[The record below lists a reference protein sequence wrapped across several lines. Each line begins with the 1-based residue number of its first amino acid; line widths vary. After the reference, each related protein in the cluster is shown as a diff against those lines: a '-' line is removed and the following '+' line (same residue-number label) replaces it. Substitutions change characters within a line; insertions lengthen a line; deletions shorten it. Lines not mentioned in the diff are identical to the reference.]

1 MFSVLPKV
9 MSSVLPKVSVQ
20 SVRSVW
26 FLDVA
31 WSDAFGVALSDAGT
45 WLSYFSEG
53 VKHVE
58 TTNQIMNMGLIDPNK
73 RWTSDCSWSFHVI
86 SEGNLH
92 KFGCKKCACLA
103 RSTDADEARPY
114 HFFRA
119 EIPSNWRRM
128 GVVQEGC
135 STNRLYMNHRKS
147 YVYRIYLSLGRTI
160 WGKLIAPYPP
170 ISSYFP
176 KEVAEIDQPC
186 GVTCSLFLLTWGG
199 QSRDNLFDMFDQY
212 LDLQFRHGNRVLFM
226 YFSECVNPFINQIN
240 KLLLTSL
247 DHY

>member
-9 MSSVLPKVSVQ
+9 MFSVLPKVSVQ

-86 SEGNLH
+86 SKGNLH
-92 KFGCKKCACLA
+92 KSGCKKCACLA
-103 RSTDADEARPY
+103 RSTDADEARPC
-114 HFFRA
+114 HFF
-119 EIPSNWRRM
+119 PRRDPK
-128 GVVQEGC
+128 QLEKNGC
-135 STNRLYMNHRKS
+135 SSRGLQYQLVVHESQEIIWISYIPVFGENYKVNSSDYRSLSTYFILFPQRGGRNRSTMWSNMFVVS
-147 YVYRIYLSLGRTI
+147 
-160 WGKLIAPYPP
+160 A
-170 ISSYFP
+170 
-176 KEVAEIDQPC
+176 
-186 GVTCSLFLLTWGG
+186 WGG
-199 QSRDNLFDMFDQY
+199 QSRDNLFDMFDMFDQY
-212 LDLQFRHGNRVLFM
+212 LDFQFRHGNRVFFM
-226 YFSECVNPFINQIN
+226 YLSECVNPFINQIN
-240 KLLLTSL
+240 
-247 DHY
+247 